1 MRNDYTRQAA
11 SLGDGLGGLSTLLG
25 LSASPLLILS
35 TECISRGGEGE
46 GHEHVNRSIYQ
57 GLPREAA
64 RVAIDVLMPFH
75 SMTTTD
81 SVESI
86 SGGLAK
92 SPSEVL
98 NPPVRRPYT

>member
-1 MRNDYTRQAA
+1 LST
-11 SLGDGLGGLSTLLG
+11 SLGLF
-25 LSASPLLILS
+25 ASPPLILS
-35 TECISRGGEGE
+35 TESVVVMEWKGMSTSIATRAALPGG
-46 GHEHVNRSIYQ
+46 
-57 GLPREAA
+57 PRPDAA
-64 RVAIDVLMPFH
+64 VDVLMPFH

-98 NPPVRRPYT
+98 NPPSSSLKAAGGRV